1 MAPRASFGFG
11 GDSEATEAATL
22 GGNKT
27 VSPMSNALA
36 AAAAAEAEAAE
47 EAAGGVAFVVE
58 SVRGDGER

>member
-22 GGNKT
+22 GGSKT
-27 VSPMSNALA
+27 ASPMSNALTAAA
-36 AAAAAEAEAAE
+36 AAAAAEAE
-47 EAAGGVAFVVE
+47 EAAGGVAFVE

>member
-22 GGNKT
+22 GGSKT
-27 VSPMSNALA
+27 ASPMSNALTA
-36 AAAAAEAEAAE
+36 AAAAAEAEAEE
-47 EAAGGVAFVVE
+47 EAGGGVAFVE